1 MLMIMLFQ
9 GEPVIVLAR
18 DSAGVDELGMPVAQW
33 SVEQTVDDA
42 LVAPGPLEDAEGNLR
57 GEGDLV
63 TYVLHFPKSFTG
75 SLRNKRVRVRG
86 EEFTVVGDPKQYTL
100 ANTPGR
106 WNMPVRVQTVEG

>member
-1 MLMIMLFQ
+1 MIMLFQ

-18 DSAGVDELGMPVAQW
+18 DSAGVDELGMPVNQW
-33 SVEQTVDDA
+33 GAEQAVDDV
-42 LVAPGPLEDAEGNLR
+42 LVAPGRLEDADGHLR

-86 EEFTVVGDPKQYTL
+86 EEFTVVGDPKPYTL